1 MDFIR
6 TLRCWHAGSRSRL
19 AQGAHQAPPR
29 KLPER
34 NFNFSQEAHN
44 RARRPGEFG
53 SFQFVDIFPSAER
66 SKESGA
72 SAKTIPLVS
81 EAQGSETL
89 SLPTDTPIPLEMNAN
104 AYTLSGLGVYQ
115 VI

>member
-1 MDFIR
+1 MLARDR
-6 TLRCWHAGSRSRL
+6 GSLREHTRR
-19 AQGAHQAPPR
+19 PR
-29 KLPER
+29 ASCPER
-34 NFNFSQEAHN
+34 NFNLSQEAHN